1 MKLPATIFVFV
12 GNEGLKNDEYL
23 SAQATAR
30 GISDGTKVGIYSR
43 TATRVQRVTEEL
55 VLPKRKRK

>member
-23 SAQATAR
+23 STQATAR
-30 GISDGTKVGIYSR
+30 GIADGTKVGIYR
-43 TATRVQRVTEEL
+43 LTATRVQQVTEEL
-55 VLPKRKRK
+55 VPKRKRK

>member
-30 GISDGTKVGIYSR
+30 GISDGTKVGIYR
-43 TATRVQRVTEEL
+43 LTATRVQQVTEEL
-55 VLPKRKRK
+55 VPKRKRK